1 MKQIITFFRAKD
13 YKLTRSEIVALFNAF
28 NRLSNSIMSKEKFRI
43 MYQELVRKEELVLQ
57 EEKARQEHK
66 KTVSFDASE
75 VFILY

>member
-1 MKQIITFFRAKD
+1 
-13 YKLTRSEIVALFNAF
+13 
-28 NRLSNSIMSKEKFRI
+28 MSKEKFRI